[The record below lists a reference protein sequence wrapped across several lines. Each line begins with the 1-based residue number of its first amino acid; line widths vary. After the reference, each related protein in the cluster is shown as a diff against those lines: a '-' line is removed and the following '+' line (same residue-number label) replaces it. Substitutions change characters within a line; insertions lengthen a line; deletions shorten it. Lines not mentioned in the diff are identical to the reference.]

1 MDKKQFIYDASQYI
15 FKEVA
20 KGVNQLCGL
29 SKTSSM
35 IANLLVNL
43 PLQVEAR
50 FSEDMPKPSKKLN
63 ALDEFVHA
71 YTKHDDG
78 SKVYIAFFYSNEKH
92 FKRIMRGIEKHPEF
106 FVYLYMREA
115 LKIIRLMNTKTH
127 YNMMSGIIKHHNPS
141 IELESHYRLSQ
152 RACSYVINST
162 IKKLFESSQLSN
174 KFNTIIEGQ
183 LYNSKYAGMSETE
196 VVKDLI
202 EIDPTAE
209 AAITKLD
216 PNFSYDELSN
226 EVFDCTDNPI
236 DANEELVTDLGES
249 ISTHLAEMSKGG
261 PSASVFAEFFTA
273 KKVKTGWFKKL
284 TAKFST
290 DVYNMTN
297 TFRSEWSSLKVT
309 YRHKFK
315 APNTKYEDNKLSVV
329 LSVDHSGSVSTEGLQ
344 KLLYIFEKHSKQIT
358 QLFVLI
364 HDTQVVKEFEIWSD
378 YDIKTNPNFV
388 DALSHRFAVGG
399 TSHYD
404 VFRRI
409 DEMLKEGVV
418 DPEKTIYIS
427 FSDNYSDIPASWD
440 KFPRLRKLS
449 TTFLSPVQNP
459 VNVKGATDI
468 TMM

>member
-63 ALDEFVHA
+63 ALNEFVHA

-78 SKVYIAFFYSNEKH
+78 SKVYIAFFYSDEKH
-92 FKRIMRGIEKHPEF
+92 FKRIMKGIEKHPEF

-115 LKIIRLMNTKTH
+115 LKIVRLMNTKTH
-127 YNMMSGIIKHHNPS
+127 YNMMSGIIKHNNPS
-141 IELESHYRLSQ
+141 IPLESHYRLSQ
-152 RACSYVINST
+152 RACSYVINET
-162 IKKLFESSQLSN
+162 IKKLFESSNLSN

-216 PNFSYDELSN
+216 PNFSYDELAN
-226 EVFDCTDNPI
+226 EVFDCADNPI

-249 ISTHLAEMSKGG
+249 ISTHLAEMFKGG
-261 PSASVFAEFFTA
+261 PSASIFEEFFTA

-284 TAKFST
+284 AAKFSV

-315 APNTKYEDNKLSVV
+315 APNTKYEDNKLSVI

-344 KLLYIFEKHSKQIT
+344 KLLYIFEKHSKKIT

-364 HDTQVVKEFEIWSD
+364 HDTQVVKEFKLESD
-378 YDIKTNPNFV
+378 YDIKTNENFV
-388 DALSHRFAVGG
+388 TALAHRFAVGG

-409 DEMLKEGVV
+409 DEMLKEGIV
-418 DPEKTIYIS
+418 DPDKTIYIS

-449 TTFLSPVQNP
+449 TTFLAPVQNP
-459 VNVKGATDI
+459 VNVKGTTDI